1 MKLSVIVCLYNTEKN
16 AFDKCLNSICTST
29 LKDFELIV
37 IDDGSTIDYSDII
50 EKYNPVYVKTQNRGH
65 LAARTYG
72 LMIAKGDYVAYVDSD
87 DSVTFNYHAPMVETA
102 VKEKA
107 DIVINDWAFRT
118 EKTSAYCESDS
129 TLNSSI
135 TLENDDILRQY
146 TKYQGRQHSYFVLWN
161 KVFKREL
168 LLKAKSEIEKTDAIM
183 KRITY
188 SEDMLITFFAFK
200 HAKKLRNIHTGYYL
214 YHIHGGQSIVADTE
228 EKIKKQIDF
237 VTGNFEI
244 MVNSVGENKHAE
256 EIKKNIGLW
265 RELMSRT
272 HYSYAKSQGNKEL
285 VSYISKAYKT
295 NALSRSTLKDSRDY
309 IASGLLGENF
319 EGIDTIL
326 RFIYKKGKDVS
337 VNYNKG
343 DKYVTDSLKAIEG
356 LLGIKAVYSKDA
368 QIVIPKRINSLK
380 SKAAHSRFV
389 VSLGMIIFPKG
400 TKIRS
405 FFKKKL

>member
-1 MKLSVIVCLYNTEKN
+1 MKLSVIVCLYNTEKG
-16 AFDKCLNSICTST
+16 AFEKCLNSIYTST
-29 LKDFELIV
+29 LRDFEVVV

-65 LAARTYG
+65 MAARTYG

-87 DSVTFNYHAPMVETA
+87 DSVTFNYHAPMVDTA
-102 VKEKA
+102 IRERA
-107 DIVINDWAFRT
+107 DIIINDWAFKT
-118 EKTSAYCESDS
+118 ESTCAFCKSDS
-129 TLNSSI
+129 TLNSDIS
-135 TLENDDILRQY
+135 LENDEILRQY
-146 TKYQGRQHSYFVLWN
+146 TKHQGRQHSYFVLWN

-168 LLKAKSEIEKTDAIM
+168 LLSAKAEIEKTDAIM

-200 HAKKLRNIHTGYYL
+200 NAKKLKNIHTGYYL
-214 YHIHGGQSIVADTE
+214 YHIHNGQSIVADTE
-228 EKIKKQIDF
+228 EKIKNQIDL

-244 MVNSVGENKHAE
+244 MIGAVGENKHAE
-256 EIKKNIGLW
+256 EIKENIVQW

-285 VSYISKAYKT
+285 AAYIEEAYK
-295 NALSRSTLKDSRDY
+295 AEKLSRSTLKDSRDY

-326 RFIYKKGKDVS
+326 RYIYKKGKDVS
-337 VNYNKG
+337 VNYDKD
-343 DKYVTDSLKAIEG
+343 DKYVAYSLKTIER

-368 QIVIPKRINSLK
+368 QIVIPKRANSLK
-380 SKAAHSRFV
+380 SRIAHSRLV
-389 VSLGMIIFPKG
+389 VSAGMMIFPKG
-400 TKIRS
+400 SKIRS
-405 FFKKKL
+405 ALKKKL